1 MPGLKTVCD
10 GWKRDVRQNVNVR
23 VHVLR
28 SVLKRK
34 SVRIQEVKPSLYTI
48 ALVRQTWKILKRL
61 VVCLNFKGDSVE
73 YLSVKLDGP
82 DDRGA
87 FQLRNTP
94 HALIVES
101 GSAEVAEGPNGIV
114 GLLLFY
120 YHTESVC
127 ACIRNE
133 PEFP

>member
-1 MPGLKTVCD
+1 M
-10 GWKRDVRQNVNVR
+10 RQNVSVR
-23 VHVLR
+23 VHVFR

-34 SVRIQEVKPSLYTI
+34 SVCIQEVKPSLYTM
-48 ALVRQTWKILKRL
+48 ALVRRTCKILKRL
-61 VVCLNFKGDSVE
+61 VICLNFKGDSVE
-73 YLSVKLDGP
+73 HLSVKLDGP
-82 DDRGA
+82 DDCGA

-94 HALIVES
+94 LALIVES
-101 GSAEVAEGPNGIV
+101 GSAEVAEGPNGTV

-120 YHTESVC
+120 HHTESVC